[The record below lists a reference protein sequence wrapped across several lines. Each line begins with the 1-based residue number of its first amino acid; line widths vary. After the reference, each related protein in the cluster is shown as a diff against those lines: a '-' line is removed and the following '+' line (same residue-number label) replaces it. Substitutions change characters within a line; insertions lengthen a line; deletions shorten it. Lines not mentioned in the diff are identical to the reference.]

1 MRFFQPNGANPDG
14 WAKEQPL
21 KTLRAADIIR
31 LECSVAQFTERNGM
45 KRYCGCISPTERR
58 KRPCGDEERNSAK
71 KIAAYF
77 QAAVFFWY
85 CEVSVERREE
95 AFSADDRLEQPNGTK
110 GTTGER
116 PLDCLCLL

>member
-1 MRFFQPNGANPDG
+1 MKWSGKQTN
-14 WAKEQPL
+14 
-21 KTLRAADIIR
+21 
-31 LECSVAQFTERNGM
+31 ERSGM

-77 QAAVFFWY
+77 QAAVFFCY
-85 CEVSVERREE
+85 CEVYVERREE
-95 AFSADDRLEQPNGTK
+95 AFSADDRLEQPNVTK